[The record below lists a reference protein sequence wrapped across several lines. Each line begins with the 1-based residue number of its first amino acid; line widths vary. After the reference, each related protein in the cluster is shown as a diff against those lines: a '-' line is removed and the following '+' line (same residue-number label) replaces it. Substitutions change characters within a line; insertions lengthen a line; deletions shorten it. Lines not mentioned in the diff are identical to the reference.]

1 MTWILTPARE
11 FAAHAA
17 AWQQLN
23 TECTASPLLEP
34 AFVAPLLTEFGDGS
48 ELLARFE
55 RDGRLLAMAIVQRRR
70 IGAWETFQP
79 SQAPVGMWL
88 SHPGLD
94 IDMLTGTLL
103 RALPGFALVLGVTQ
117 RDPMLAPRPLDGAL
131 LRTLDYIDTAR
142 ITIRG
147 SFDDYWAARGKNL
160 RTNMK
165 KQRSKLQKEGVEA
178 HMEVVRDPQQ
188 VAAALADYGQ
198 LESAGW
204 KAGGGTAIHA
214 DNAQGRFYRAMLEN
228 FCRAGRGRILRYRFD
243 DRLVAMN
250 LCIEGNGALIILKTT
265 YDESVSS
272 QYSPA
277 FLLCEEVCRELFEQ
291 QQFERLEFYGKVM
304 EWHTRW
310 TDEVRTMYHVNS
322 YRWAALPRLRKLINN
337 RARPPQAAPAPAA
350 PALQQTTPSME

>member
-1 MTWILTPARE
+1 MTWILTPASE

-34 AFVAPLLTEFGDGS
+34 AFAAPLLAEFGNGS
-48 ELLARFE
+48 ELLARYE
-55 RDGRLLAMAIVQRRR
+55 RDGRLLAMAIVQRGRH
-70 IGAWETFQP
+70 GAWQTFQP

-88 SHPGLD
+88 SHPGQ
-94 IDMLTGTLL
+94 DMETLTAALL

-117 RDPMLAPRPLDGAL
+117 RDPMLAPRPIDAAA

-165 KQRSKLQKEGVEA
+165 KQRSKLQKEGVQA
-178 HMEVVRDPQQ
+178 HMEVVRDPEQ
-188 VAAALADYGQ
+188 VAAALVDYGR

-204 KAGGGTAIHA
+204 KAGGGTAIDT

-277 FLLCEEVCRELFEQ
+277 FLLCEEICRELFEQ
-291 QQFERLEFYGKVM
+291 QRFERLEFYGKVM

-322 YRWAALPRLRKLINN
+322 YRWAALPRLRNLINH
-337 RARPPQAAPAPAA
+337 RARPHQAAPAPAA
-350 PALQQTTPSME
+350 AVPQQTTPLE